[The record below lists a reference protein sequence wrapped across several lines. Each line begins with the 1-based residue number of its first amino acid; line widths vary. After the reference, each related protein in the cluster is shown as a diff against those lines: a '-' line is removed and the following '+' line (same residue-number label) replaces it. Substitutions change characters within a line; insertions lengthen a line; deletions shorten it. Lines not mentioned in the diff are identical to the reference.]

1 MSQVVRVSLSYVYTV
16 SSFKYVYF
24 QKLQRTVS
32 SKEKVPLFANVHL
45 RKSLSTKY
53 RTTNVLV
60 APKSKKTELVR
71 SFQVSFII
79 TSLTSHQTNSHG
91 TEFLH
96 QCIGDSRV
104 VFPNGCFQP
113 THLGEGSM
121 EISMGD
127 FDGEL
132 RQSSNK
138 LLCFCHID
146 EDFSCEACR
155 QNSGNNTFSIK
166 SVIIK

>member
-121 EISMGD
+121 EISMGS
-127 FDGEL
+127 FAKVPTSCFVFVTL
-132 RQSSNK
+132 MRIFLVK
-138 LLCFCHID
+138 LVD
-146 EDFSCEACR
+146 KTVA
-155 QNSGNNTFSIK
+155 
-166 SVIIK
+166 IILSQ